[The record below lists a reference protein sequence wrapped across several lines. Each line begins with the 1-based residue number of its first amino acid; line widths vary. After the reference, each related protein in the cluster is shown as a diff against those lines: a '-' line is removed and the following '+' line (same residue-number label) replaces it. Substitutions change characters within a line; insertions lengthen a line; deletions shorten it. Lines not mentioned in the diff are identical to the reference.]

1 MAAAFNLY
9 LFLAARLMA
18 LTNKPPDRNM
28 KFGMVIDGK
37 PTYKFYMKFD
47 KGIRVQ
53 VNS

>member
-1 MAAAFNLY
+1 MAAALNLQ

-28 KFGMVIDGK
+28 KFGMVIDHK
-37 PTYKFYMKFD
+37 PAYKFYVKCD
-47 KGIRVQ
+47 KGIQ